1 MTRPQDPI
9 SHPVNLKSKFDLFS
23 DHWAPR
29 VIAQMNDYQFK
40 LVRLQG
46 EFVWHEHSDTDETF
60 LVIEGAMSIEFTDR
74 VVELKSGEM
83 MVVRRGE
90 PHRPYAEHECKV
102 MIIEPKGV
110 VNTGDSGGEFTAQN
124 DVWI

>member
-1 MTRPQDPI
+1 MTRPQDPM
-9 SHPVNLKSKFDLFS
+9 SHAVNLKSKFDLFS

-83 MVVRRGE
+83 IVVRRGA
-90 PHRPYAEHECKV
+90 PHRPYAEHECQV

-110 VNTGDSGGEFTAQN
+110 VNTGDSGGAFTAEN

>member
-1 MTRPQDPI
+1 MTRPQDPM
-9 SHPVNLKSKFDLFS
+9 SHAVNLKSKFDLFS

-46 EFVWHEHSDTDETF
+46 EFVWHQRNDTDETF

-83 MVVRRGE
+83 IVVRRGE
-90 PHRPYAEHECKV
+90 THRLYAEHECQA

-110 VNTGDSGGEFTAQN
+110 VNTGESGGAFTAQN

>member
-1 MTRPQDPI
+1 MTEA
-9 SHPVNLKSKFDLFS
+9 VNLKSKFGLFS

-46 EFVWHEHSDTDETF
+46 EFVWHEHNDTDETF
-60 LVIEGAMSIEFTDR
+60 LVIEGSMAIEFTDR
-74 VVELKSGEM
+74 VVELNAGEM
-83 MVVRRGE
+83 TVVRRGE
-90 PHRPYAEHECKV
+90 AHRPFAERECQV
-102 MIIEPKGV
+102 MIIEPAGV
-110 VNTGDSGGEFTAQN
+110 VNTGETGGDLTAEN